1 MTIRTFV
8 LTLMCLGMLAVP
20 AVADF
25 QLTDSDRVVF
35 YGDRMTKLPEIGQ
48 SVEQFVRIRYPN
60 LKTRF
65 WHAAPRGRATAK
77 SGLIE
82 FNAVVPEL
90 EPTVVILG
98 FGSSDP
104 AGRPFDRGGYE
115 DFMAAMDAMTERCRG
130 LGAAVYFLTPP
141 RPEIQ
146 HKKLYTGTKYD
157 ATVRLYCDGLVGL
170 ANQLGAVVIDWNAA
184 MTEYVAG
191 GGGQNP
197 QELFMGKTG
206 ITPSDEAIAVAV
218 DLFLSQWQAEPI
230 EATIRVDWTSPEI
243 ETSGC
248 TARASHPSDNS
259 LLLEVHGVP
268 IPWAINGRRNRFK
281 TEWPV
286 RRFCRLILTVD
297 HAPDGK
303 LAISTARDK
312 ASFNVDGEQLRLGY
326 DLASGGPLFD
336 AEETARLVKVIGE
349 KNNAHNR
356 LMAFDRDSAKK
367 PKPEPE
373 LARAYELHR
382 QMWHEY
388 NRGWSEVVNRTP
400 RRVDITIHIKGI
412 GGK

>member
-8 LTLMCLGMLAVP
+8 LTLMCLGTLAVP

-90 EPTVVILG
+90 EPTVVILS

-104 AGRPFDRGGYE
+104 AGRPFDHARYE

-130 LGAAVYFLTPP
+130 LGATVYFLTPP

-157 ATVRLYCDGLVGL
+157 ATVRIYCDGLVAL
-170 ANQLGAVVIDWNAA
+170 ANQIGAVVIDWNAA

-197 QELFMGKTG
+197 KKPFMGKTG

-230 EATIRVDWTSPEI
+230 EATIRVDWTSLEI

-259 LLLEVHGVP
+259 LLLELHGVP
-268 IPWAINGRRNRFK
+268 IPWVINGRRNRFN

-303 LAISTARDK
+303 LALSTARDK

-336 AEETARLVKVIGE
+336 AEETARLATVIGQ
-349 KNNAHNR
+349 KNNAYNR

-373 LARAYELHR
+373 LAQAYKLHR

-388 NRGWSEVVNRTP
+388 NRGWSEVVSRTT
-400 RRVDITIHIKGI
+400 RTVDITIHIKGI

>member
-1 MTIRTFV
+1 MTIRSLA
-8 LTLMCLGMLAVP
+8 LTLSCLGALASP
-20 AVADF
+20 AVAGF

-48 SVEQFVRIRYPN
+48 FVEQFVRIRYPR
-60 LKTRF
+60 LETRF

-77 SGLIE
+77 SALGE
-82 FNAVVPEL
+82 FDAVVPEL
-90 EPTVVILG
+90 APTVVVLS

-104 AGRPFDRGGYE
+104 AGRPFDQVRYDE
-115 DFMAAMDAMTERCRG
+115 FLAAMSDLTDRCLA
-130 LGAAVYFLTPP
+130 LGASVYLLTPP

-157 ATVRLYCDGLVGL
+157 ATVRRYSDGLLEL
-170 ANQLGAVVIDWNAA
+170 AKQKGALVIDWNAA

-197 QELFMGKTG
+197 KQPFMGKTG

-230 EATIRVDWTSPEI
+230 EATIRVNWTSPEI

-259 LLLEVHGVP
+259 LLLELYGVP
-268 IPWAINGRRNRFK
+268 IPWAVKGRHNPFK
-281 TEWPV
+281 AEWPV

-297 HAPDGK
+297 NAPDGK
-303 LAISTARDK
+303 LALNVARDK
-312 ASFNVDGEQLRLGY
+312 ANFNVDGERLRSGY
-326 DLASGGPLFD
+326 DLASGSPLFD
-336 AEETARLVKVIGE
+336 AEETVRLATVIGQ

-373 LARAYELHR
+373 LAHAYQLHR

-388 NRGWSEVVNRTP
+388 NRGWSEVVNRTS
-400 RRVDITIHIKGI
+400 RKVDITIHIKRI